1 MHFNDMSVKSRQL
14 GLTFVVAVLGVAV
27 VLFTRGND
35 FAFILDIDDFTVQIH
50 VSVLLFLCACLALE
64 SVKVLD
70 LNVYHK
76 MLRGAV
82 AFGEDF
88 EEKYM
93 KKIFFLEKGM
103 TQSISHFSRHDEAS
117 TKINSNGTYAYM
129 GNSSLTAKS
138 KIEQFYRRVRC
149 VILIGALVLFF
160 VTNIDYWGE
169 SNQGGAN
176 TLSPT
181 VENDIPAQDN

>member
-1 MHFNDMSVKSRQL
+1 MTPENPDTEQHKQYISIWSKTIDTQMHFNDMSVKSRQL

-82 AFGEDF
+82 AFRRGLRGKIH
-88 EEKYM
+88 EEN
-93 KKIFFLEKGM
+93 IFPRE
-103 TQSISHFSRHDEAS
+103 R
-117 TKINSNGTYAYM
+117 
-129 GNSSLTAKS
+129 
-138 KIEQFYRRVRC
+138 
-149 VILIGALVLFF
+149 
-160 VTNIDYWGE
+160 
-169 SNQGGAN
+169 
-176 TLSPT
+176 
-181 VENDIPAQDN
+181 NDPIYFPL